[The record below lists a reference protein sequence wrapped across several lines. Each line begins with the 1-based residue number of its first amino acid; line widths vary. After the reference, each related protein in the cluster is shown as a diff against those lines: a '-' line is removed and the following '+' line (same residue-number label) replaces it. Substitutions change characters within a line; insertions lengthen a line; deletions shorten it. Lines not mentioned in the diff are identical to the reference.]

1 MGKIIVVGATKG
13 GVGKS
18 VSSFNL
24 AYSLAKLGKRVLAV
38 DFDSQA
44 NLTTCFGVEEPA
56 AVPVTIGHLMMNQ
69 MDEERLPD
77 VSEYIMS
84 RNGVDFIPSS
94 MVLSAVDAKLR
105 LEMGAEKMLS
115 NILEPLRNSYD
126 YLIIDTCPALGALTI
141 NALAVADGVVITVNP
156 QLLAMKGLQDFLK
169 TIKKIKNRLNPKIEV
184 EGILLTMCESRTN
197 LCRVISEQVAEAFE
211 GQIRIFSS
219 KIPNTVKVG
228 ESVYYSEPLL
238 EYAPNSKACK
248 AYLNLGRELMANEG

>member
-24 AYSLAKLGKRVLAV
+24 AYSLAKLGKKVLAV

-44 NLTTCFGVEEPA
+44 NLTTCFGVEDPA
-56 AVPVTIGHLMMNQ
+56 AVPVTIGHLMMAQ
-69 MDEERLPD
+69 MDEERMPD

-115 NILEPLRNSYD
+115 NILEPLRDSYD

-141 NALAVADGVVITVNP
+141 NALAAADGVVITVNP
-156 QLLAMKGLQDFLK
+156 QLLARKGLQDFLK

-248 AYLNLGRELMANEG
+248 AYLDLGRELMADEG